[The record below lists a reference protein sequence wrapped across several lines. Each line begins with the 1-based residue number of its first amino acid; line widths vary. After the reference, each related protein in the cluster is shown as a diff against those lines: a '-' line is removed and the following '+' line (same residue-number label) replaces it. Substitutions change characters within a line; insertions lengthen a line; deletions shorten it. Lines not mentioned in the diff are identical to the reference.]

1 MSSVVHR
8 VRRHIPGGSEPVLLD
23 PNERAERAGEVL
35 SAWDRVKL
43 ARHNERPHAME
54 YLTELTTDLVE
65 LHGDRSF
72 GDDAALIGGL
82 ASLGGRTVLV
92 LAHQKGRD
100 TRENIARN
108 FGMVRPEGYRKAER
122 LMRHAEKFGIPVVSL
137 IDTPGAEPGIG
148 SEERGQGTAI
158 AESLLTMSGL
168 RTPTIAVVIGEGGS
182 GGALAIGMAD
192 RMLMLE
198 NAVYAVA
205 SPEACAAI
213 LWKDSAR
220 APEAAAT
227 MRVTADDLYG
237 FGLMDEIIPEP
248 IPAHERPRDVIH
260 AAGAVV
266 KRHLAELTA
275 LVAEEDG
282 LDQLIRDRDAK
293 FRRMGEWIDRQ
304 SSSNGHLGNLTGKP

>member
-23 PNERAERAGEVL
+23 PNEGAERSGEAL

-43 ARHNERPHAME
+43 ARHNERPHALD

-72 GDDAALIGGL
+72 GDDAAIIGGL

-92 LAHQKGRD
+92 LGHQKGRD

-168 RTPTIAVVIGEGGS
+168 RTPTLAVVIGEGGS

-227 MRVTADDLYG
+227 MRVTADDLYR

-248 IPAHERPRDVIH
+248 VPAHERPRVVIH
-260 AAGAVV
+260 ATGAAI

-275 LVAEEDG
+275 LVAERDG

-293 FRRMGEWIDRQ
+293 FRRMGEWNDHHP
-304 SSSNGHLGNLTGKP
+304 SPNGLSKRLTTKP